1 MVPFLALHLDRR
13 SRDSLQ
19 RQLYEELRAAILAGR
34 LAPGARLPASRVLAG
49 DLAVSR
55 NTVAGAFDQL
65 LAEGYV
71 EGKVGSGTYVAGT
84 LPEELLRVS
93 SHGAANAGPLP
104 MAKLSRRGRVLAAIP
119 VSFSRDIGA
128 PRAFRPGIP
137 ALDRFPREIWAR
149 LTARLVRHAPVAMLN
164 YGDPTGYRPLRQG
177 IAEYVRAA
185 RGVRCSADQI
195 IVTAGSQQALD
206 LAARVLLDPGDTA
219 WVEDPGYLGE
229 RGALAAAGIRCAP
242 IPVDDEGISV
252 VEGVLRAPEARL
264 ASVTPSHQYPLGVT
278 MSLARRMGL
287 LAWARRR
294 RAWIVEDDYDS
305 EFRYAGRPLP
315 ALQGLD
321 SAGRVIYMGTFS
333 KVLCPSLRLGYLVC
347 PEPLVAAFTSARALV
362 DRHSPGIEQ
371 VVLAEFLSEGHFA
384 RHVRRMRALYAER
397 QQVLVIAAQRE
408 LAGLLEI
415 LPAEAGLHLTA
426 WLPPGANDRDVS
438 DQAAAVGIIAP
449 PLSAYTIDARI
460 RPGLML
466 GYAALPARQ
475 IREGVRK
482 LALVLNSG
490 CNSRP
495 PGLLRLPRLHL

>member
-1 MVPFLALHLDRR
+1 MANFRKSMVPFLALHLDRR
-13 SRDSLQ
+13 SRASLQ
-19 RQLYEELRAAILAGR
+19 RQLYDELRAAILAGR
-34 LAPGARLPASRVLAG
+34 LAPAARLPASRVLAG

-84 LPEELLRVS
+84 LPEELLRFGS
-93 SHGAANAGPLP
+93 NGKATPEPLLMP
-104 MAKLSRRGRVLAAIP
+104 AKLSRRGKVLAAIP
-119 VSFSRDIGA
+119 VSFSRGVDA
-128 PRAFRPGIP
+128 PRAFRPGLP

-149 LTARLVRHAPVAMLN
+149 LSARLVRHAPAAMLN
-164 YGDPTGYRPLRQG
+164 YGDPAGYRPLRQG
-177 IAEYVRAA
+177 IAEYLRAA

-219 WVEDPGYLGE
+219 WVEDPGYLGA

-252 VEGVLRAPEARL
+252 VEGVRRAPEARL

-278 MSLARRMGL
+278 MSLARRMRL

-305 EFRYAGRPLP
+305 EYRYTGRPLP

-321 SAGRVIYMGTFS
+321 SAGRVIYTGTFS

-347 PEPLVAAFTSARALV
+347 PEALVDAFISARALA
-362 DRHSPGIEQ
+362 DRQSPGIEQ

-397 QQVLVIAAQRE
+397 QQVLVSAAQRE

-426 WLPPGANDRDVS
+426 WLPRGASDRDVS
-438 DQAAAVGIIAP
+438 GRAAGAGIIAP
-449 PLSAYTIDARI
+449 PLSAYAIEALI

-482 LALVLNSG
+482 LALVLNSMHPILETT
-490 CNSRP
+490 R
-495 PGLLRLPRLHL
+495 